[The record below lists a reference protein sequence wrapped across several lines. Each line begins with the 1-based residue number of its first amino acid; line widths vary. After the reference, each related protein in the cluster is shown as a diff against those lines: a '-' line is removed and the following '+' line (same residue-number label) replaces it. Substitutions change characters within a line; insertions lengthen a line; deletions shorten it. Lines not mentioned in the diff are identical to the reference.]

1 MANGLDQH
9 LTKQHKPQARL
20 CKTNF
25 SKRNPSNLSFP
36 KDNQRLRFLA
46 IGGSVHAPLLS
57 IKFVTVQN
65 PHTLPQH
72 IAIIMDGN
80 GRWAQK
86 RHMPRT
92 VGHAKGAA
100 GVKALVEHCAKL
112 GIKCL
117 TLFAFST
124 ENWKRPADEVSTLMG
139 LFVQYLEKEMG
150 VLAAAGVRLKV
161 IGDVAGFTAELQTR
175 IQLAE
180 SATQHKDAIT
190 LCVAANYGG
199 QWDVVQAVKNWQ
211 TAHPNAD
218 ASHLTQEQLAQHLST
233 AGMPDVDLLI
243 RTGGEQ
249 RISNFLLWQAAYA
262 ELYFTDAL
270 WPDFD
275 QAQLE
280 KAIDW
285 YGQRQRRFGLTSD
298 QFLKAVAV

>member
-1 MANGLDQH
+1 VPA
-9 LTKQHKPQARL
+9 A
-20 CKTNF
+20 
-25 SKRNPSNLSFP
+25 NLST
-36 KDNQRLRFLA
+36 
-46 IGGSVHAPLLS
+46 I
-57 IKFVTVQN
+57 
-65 PHTLPQH
+65 PQH

-100 GVKALVEHCAKL
+100 GVKATVEYCAKL
-112 GIKCL
+112 GVKYL

-139 LFVQYLEKEMG
+139 LFIQYLEKEMG
-150 VLAAAGVRLKV
+150 ELAAAGVRLKV
-161 IGDVAGFTAELQTR
+161 IGDVTAFSPDLQTR
-175 IQLAE
+175 IAAAE
-180 SATQHKDAIT
+180 QATQHNQAIT
-190 LCVAANYGG
+190 LVVAANYGG

-211 TAHPNAD
+211 TANPAANV
-218 ASHLTQEQLAQHLST
+218 SQLTQQELAAHLST

-270 WPDFD
+270 WPEF
-275 QAQLE
+275 AQTELD
-280 KAIDW
+280 KALSW
-285 YGQRQRRFGLTSD
+285 YATRERRFGVLNE
-298 QFLKAVAV
+298 QLKQQKGAA